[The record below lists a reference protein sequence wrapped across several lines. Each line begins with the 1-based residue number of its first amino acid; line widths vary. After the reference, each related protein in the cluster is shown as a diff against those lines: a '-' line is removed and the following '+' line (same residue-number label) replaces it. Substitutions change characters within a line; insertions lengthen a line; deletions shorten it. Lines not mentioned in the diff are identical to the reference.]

1 MCDSIRDVYLVVGV
15 DIVVESKLRIEEIV
29 LLVND
34 IVASEAVAN
43 EPVAWVLHLHI
54 YMAILQV
61 EEGAE
66 TLDKLI
72 VRFAIDIEVGLLGIV
87 AIVLKVIVA
96 SDVTVYLVP
105 KHISPV
111 VTIIFVP
118 TTTNV
123 CGEILLVVVVD
134 RGDSTIEVV
143 AHLLAADEV
152 ILQLG
157 CVQTIL
163 GIVFMALILFVVTIA
178 TGIVERSIEVPKI
191 GEALVPDELIVLR
204 VIVISL
210 VVIVSAVS
218 VYICIFATR
227 VVATAIKALL
237 ILGCVVPCV
246 VSFFLTIE
254 GDELHHGVVAEVAC
268 LEKIAVQ
275 LG

>member
-1 MCDSIRDVYLVVGV
+1 MCDGVRDVHLVVGV

-29 LLVND
+29 LLVDD

-43 EPVAWVLHLHI
+43 EPVAWVLHLYI

-72 VRFAIDIEVGLLGIV
+72 ARLAIDVEVGLLGIV
-87 AIVLKVIVA
+87 AIVFEVIVA
-96 SDVTVYLVP
+96 GNVAVYLVP

-123 CGEILLVVVVD
+123 GGEVLLVVVVD
-134 RGDSTIEVV
+134 RSDGAIEVV
-143 AHLLAADEV
+143 AHLLAADEI
-152 ILQLG
+152 ILQFG

-178 TGIVERSIEVPKI
+178 TCIVERSIEVPKI
-191 GEALVPDELIVLR
+191 GESLVPNQLIVL
-204 VIVISL
+204 
-210 VVIVSAVS
+210 
-218 VYICIFATR
+218 
-227 VVATAIKALL
+227 
-237 ILGCVVPCV
+237 
-246 VSFFLTIE
+246 
-254 GDELHHGVVAEVAC
+254 
-268 LEKIAVQ
+268 
-275 LG
+275 

>member
-1 MCDSIRDVYLVVGV
+1 
-15 DIVVESKLRIEEIV
+15 
-29 LLVND
+29 
-34 IVASEAVAN
+34 
-43 EPVAWVLHLHI
+43 
-54 YMAILQV
+54 MAILQV

-66 TLDKLI
+66 TLDKL
-72 VRFAIDIEVGLLGIV
+72 VACLAIDVEIGLLGIV
-87 AIVLKVIVA
+87 AIVLEIIVT
-96 SDVTVYLVP
+96 SDISVYLVP
-105 KHISPV
+105 EHISPV

-134 RGDSTIEVV
+134 GSDCTIEVV
-143 AHLLAADEV
+143 AHLLATNEV
-152 ILQLG
+152 VLQFCG
-157 CVQTIL
+157 VQTIL
-163 GIVFMALILFVVTIA
+163 GIVLLALILFVVTIA

-204 VIVISL
+204 VIVVSL
-210 VVIVSAVS
+210 VVVVSAVS
-218 VYICIFATR
+218 VYICVLATR

-254 GDELHHGVVAEVAC
+254 GDELHHGVVAEVAS
-268 LEKIAVQ
+268 LEEVAVQ

>member
-1 MCDSIRDVYLVVGV
+1 
-15 DIVVESKLRIEEIV
+15 
-29 LLVND
+29 
-34 IVASEAVAN
+34 
-43 EPVAWVLHLHI
+43 
-54 YMAILQV
+54 MAILQV

-66 TLDKLI
+66 TLDKL
-72 VRFAIDIEVGLLGIV
+72 VACLAIDIEVGLLGIV
-87 AIVLKVIVA
+87 AIVFEVIVA
-96 SDVTVYLVP
+96 GDVTVYLVP

-134 RGDSTIEVV
+134 RGDGTIEVV
-143 AHLLAADEV
+143 AHLLATDEI
-152 ILQLG
+152 ILQFG

-163 GIVFMALILFVVTIA
+163 GIVFMVLVFLVVTIA

-204 VIVISL
+204 VIVICL
-210 VVIVSAVS
+210 VVIVSAVA
-218 VYICIFATR
+218 VYICVLATR

-268 LEKIAVQ
+268 LEEVAVE